1 MIPLP
6 PQKFIDAVAGGPVH
20 SAGHVEVGRQL
31 HTLVKERCCVLPED
45 AVLDLGCGC
54 GRIAVHFTAS
64 QRGEYHGLDIMNPM
78 VEWCRAQ
85 ITTRFP
91 NFHFHHADLENTL
104 YRGGTENAATF
115 KFPFSD
121 SKFNVV
127 FATSLFTHLL
137 PDSATNYAQEI
148 ARVLRPGGR
157 ALLTFFLLNSDWR
170 ERIASG
176 QKLLAEFPY
185 KIGDCR
191 TANLENP
198 EAVIAYEQHDAVKI
212 FEDAGLDVD
221 SISLGAWRKRSD
233 GWTWQDAILVSK
245 PA

>member
-1 MIPLP
+1 MHVRLGAWNRASRRSGRSGHGAGGLLRPLDESRYRRSHKVSGRTHYRMIPLP

-45 AVLDLGCGC
+45 EVLDLGCGC

-137 PDSATNYAQEI
+137 PDSATNYA
-148 ARVLRPGGR
+148 
-157 ALLTFFLLNSDWR
+157 
-170 ERIASG
+170 
-176 QKLLAEFPY
+176 
-185 KIGDCR
+185 
-191 TANLENP
+191 
-198 EAVIAYEQHDAVKI
+198 
-212 FEDAGLDVD
+212 
-221 SISLGAWRKRSD
+221 
-233 GWTWQDAILVSK
+233 
-245 PA
+245 